1 MRPEIY
7 VTLDGTPVDNVNVYW
22 ESEGPPHRIF
32 ILDPAE
38 WVSLDQPDGSTLFAS
53 LVDLPSDARLY
64 VQRLRGPRPVK
75 PQVVTLSLIHI

>member
-75 PQVVTLSLIHI
+75 PQVVT